1 MIAYYVHK
9 KRTGMYTIEPAAIG
23 CSVPVDADRL
33 ITFISVK
40 PEFKNWSGD
49 ACGNL
54 SPEDFGTIIAT
65 RDESGDVQVVHE
77 NLWRKRM
84 DTLLGH
90 P

>member
-1 MIAYYVHK
+1 MIAYYVHNK
-9 KRTGMYTIEPAAIG
+9 DTQMDTIVLPEMG

-49 ACGNL
+49 ACENL

-65 RDESGDVQVVHE
+65 RDESGDVQVRNE
-77 NLWRKRM
+77 KLWRQRM